1 MDRTKAWLGNG
12 SKNRLIKL
20 KICSP
25 LGRGL
30 TSALV
35 TRTSM
40 QVSPPVPPRATSWAL
55 QMDKIRYTV
64 SWSHSQARSKAG
76 LDSVLIPEFAVCH
89 DPFFNPFPNPFCAL
103 VLSMMDGALYVCL
116 HFHIIGIFLG
126 MPSVYLC
133 SVLFNSCI
141 IVVSL
146 PGLWSCTFMSGYQ
159 CVKQPPPQ
167 GGIQTCWAVN
177 LQGLTTTWRDRKE
190 ARQHNCHCKDENT
203 SLTFSV
209 PSSFTAEEIC
219 SSLVPQHL
227 HRKSISHTISL
238 NPRSPPQ
245 LSLNTK
251 WLKPGK

>member
-1 MDRTKAWLGNG
+1 MF
-12 SKNRLIKL
+12 
-20 KICSP
+20 
-25 LGRGL
+25 
-30 TSALV
+30 
-35 TRTSM
+35 M
-40 QVSPPVPPRATSWAL
+40 QVSPPTPPRATSWAL
-55 QMDKIRYTV
+55 QIDKIRYTV

-177 LQGLTTTWRDRKE
+177 LQGLTTTWPKGGM
-190 ARQHNCHCKDENT
+190 T
-203 SLTFSV
+203 TYLSLQRWKHISHLLCPFLLHRWRNLLFFNK
-209 PSSFTAEEIC
+209 P
-219 SSLVPQHL
+219 VPQHL
-227 HRKSISHTISL
+227 HRESIFHTISL
-238 NPRSPPQ
+238 NPRFPPQ

-251 WLKPGK
+251 WHKPGK